1 MTNKLNEAKLAQLSA
16 FVLERR
22 AAVIRAGGVDPA
34 VDEVAKVVE
43 SHFGGDLEAATQSL
57 LEELTKRVQ
66 AAKAASRA
74 AHERLQQAWNSPAI
88 NEMRAR
94 RDALLAEADMFKR
107 RAEVAE
113 SKHKAKIATLK
124 SQGFSDSEIA
134 GVLGLNEAADEGLEQ
149 RHANLLA
156 EAAAVRT
163 AMEQH
168 VAAVLAEGL
177 VA

>member
-1 MTNKLNEAKLAQLSA
+1 LNQSDKAKLAQLSA

-22 AAVIRAGGVDPA
+22 AAVIRAGGADPA
-34 VDEVAKVVE
+34 VDEVAAVVE
-43 SHFGGDLEAATQSL
+43 LHYDGDLDAATKSL

-66 AAKAASRA
+66 AAKDASRA
-74 AHERLQQAWNSPAI
+74 AGERLQQAWSSPAI
-88 NEMRAR
+88 KEMWAR
-94 RDALLAEADMFKR
+94 RDALVAEADMFKR
-107 RAEVAE
+107 RAEAAE

-149 RHANLLA
+149 RHADLLA
-156 EAAAVRT
+156 EAAAIRT

-168 VAAVLAEGL
+168 VAAVLAEG
-177 VA
+177 AAP

>member
-22 AAVIRAGGVDPA
+22 AAVIRAGGADPA
-34 VDEVAKVVE
+34 VDEVAKVVK
-43 SHFGGDLEAATQSL
+43 SRFGGDLDAATRSL
-57 LEELTKRVQ
+57 IEEMTKRVQ
-66 AAKAASRA
+66 DARDAGRVAR
-74 AHERLQQAWNSPAI
+74 ERLQQAWSSPVVKG
-88 NEMRAR
+88 MLAR

-149 RHANLLA
+149 RHADLLA